1 MTSAD
6 RKEAA
11 KRYAEWLTSKELR
24 FNFPSEAAEFGT
36 AMRNGIHNSTPPVHL
51 WHRVLPVLKIM
62 ELVRERFGPTTIT
75 SAYRDR
81 LYNIAIGG
89 VGDSRHSQNDAIDFR
104 CRDGSPTQ
112 WALFLRGLRDAG
124 QFQGGVGVYASW
136 VHVDT
141 RGSNAD
147 WGRA

>member
-1 MTSAD
+1 MTLPEQEAAAD
-6 RKEAA
+6 RY
-11 KRYAEWLTSKELR
+11 REWLDSRGLR
-24 FNFPSEAAEFGT
+24 FGFPEEVARLGLQA
-36 AMRNGIHNSTPPVHL
+36 RNGVRNSTPPAHL
-51 WHRVLPVLKIM
+51 WHRMEPTLRLV
-62 ELVRERFGPTTIT
+62 ELVRERFGSTTIT

-124 QFQGGVGVYASW
+124 QFQGGIGVYASW
-136 VHVDT
+136 VHLDT

-147 WGRA
+147 WSKA